1 MKPFAWS
8 PEKNAHLIAE
18 REICFEAVVVAI
30 EAGELLDVLEHPSQ
44 ARYPGQRILVVR
56 INGYVH
62 LVPYVEADDHLFLK
76 TIILS
81 RKAQRHYTNDSSPG
95 ESVPDTTSIVQLDA
109 EEQQL
114 LDDFEHDAMLSVA
127 TSSLLE
133 GLRESARATG
143 QKDQRINI
151 RLSSGDL
158 QAIRTRALQAGI
170 PYQTLISSILHQFV
184 NGDLQQ
190 RSAR

>member
-1 MKPFAWS
+1 M
-8 PEKNAHLIAE
+8 
-18 REICFEAVVVAI
+18 
-30 EAGELLDVLEHPSQ
+30 
-44 ARYPGQRILVVR
+44 
-56 INGYVH
+56 
-62 LVPYVEADDHLFLK
+62 
-76 TIILS
+76 
-81 RKAQRHYTNDSSPG
+81 
-95 ESVPDTTSIVQLDA
+95 PDTTSSVQLDA

-114 LDDFEHDAMLSVA
+114 LDDFEHDALLSVA
-127 TSSLLE
+127 TTSLLE
-133 GLRESARATG
+133 SLRESARATG

-170 PYQTLISSILHQFV
+170 PYQTLISSILHQFA

>member
-1 MKPFAWS
+1 
-8 PEKNAHLIAE
+8 
-18 REICFEAVVVAI
+18 VQAI
-30 EAGELLDVLEHPSQ
+30 
-44 ARYPGQRILVVR
+44 
-56 INGYVH
+56 
-62 LVPYVEADDHLFLK
+62 
-76 TIILS
+76 
-81 RKAQRHYTNDSSPG
+81 
-95 ESVPDTTSIVQLDA
+95 PDTTSTIQLDA

-114 LDDFEHDAMLSVA
+114 LDDFEHDALLSVA
-127 TSSLLE
+127 TPSLLE
-133 GLRESARATG
+133 GLRESARTTG

-170 PYQTLISSILHQFV
+170 PYQTLISSILHQFA

>member
-1 MKPFAWS
+1 MVKAM
-8 PEKNAHLIAE
+8 PEAKST
-18 REICFEAVVVAI
+18 
-30 EAGELLDVLEHPSQ
+30 D
-44 ARYPGQRILVVR
+44 
-56 INGYVH
+56 
-62 LVPYVEADDHLFLK
+62 
-76 TIILS
+76 
-81 RKAQRHYTNDSSPG
+81 
-95 ESVPDTTSIVQLDA
+95 QLDA

-114 LDDFEHDAMLSVA
+114 LEDCERDAMLSVA
-127 TSSLLE
+127 TPALLE
-133 GLRESARATG
+133 SLRESAKATG

-170 PYQTLISSILHQFV
+170 PYQTLISSILHQFA